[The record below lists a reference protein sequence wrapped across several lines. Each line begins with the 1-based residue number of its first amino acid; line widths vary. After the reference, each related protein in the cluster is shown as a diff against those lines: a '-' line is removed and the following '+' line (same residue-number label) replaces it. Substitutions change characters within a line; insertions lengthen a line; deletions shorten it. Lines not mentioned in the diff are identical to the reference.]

1 MRVLLLHNRYRV
13 EGGEERSVELQLRA
27 LANAGI
33 EHRLFERRSA
43 DAGRADAALAMLR
56 GGVSDA
62 GGPVSG
68 VSRGGP
74 KQGRMAAALAMLRD
88 GAGDSGPKDGGVA
101 AAVRDFR
108 ADVVHAHNMQPL
120 IGPRG
125 LAAAKAAGARVV
137 LHLHNARLFCAIGVA
152 ARDGG
157 PCFRCRGRNTLPG
170 LVLNCRGSLPEA
182 AVYAAGLAAHQP
194 VVFESVARFATPS
207 RWAAGQLALLGVPA
221 ERLEVLP
228 HYLPA
233 SELAPRSAA
242 HQGRYA
248 LAAGRLSPEKG
259 LDTAVEAAALAGVPL
274 WIAGDGPA
282 EAELARLARERGA
295 PVQMLGHVPRPEM
308 PGLLEGAAM
317 LVLSSRCHEFSP
329 FSVLEAMGAGVPVVA
344 TRSGGVPELIGAER
358 CVRRG
363 DAVAMAD
370 WMRALWGDPGRRREE
385 GEALLARAREDHS
398 EARYLRDLLELY
410 QRAGA

>member
-27 LANAGI
+27 LANAGV
-33 EHRLFERRSA
+33 EHLLLERRSA
-43 DAGRADAALAMLR
+43 DATRASAARAILR
-56 GGVSDA
+56 GG
-62 GGPVSG
+62 
-68 VSRGGP
+68 
-74 KQGRMAAALAMLRD
+74 AAEAE
-88 GAGDSGPKDGGVA
+88 VV
-101 AAVRDFR
+101 AAVRELD

-120 IGPRG
+120 FGPRG
-125 LAAAKAAGARVV
+125 LAAARTAGARVV

-170 LVLNCRGSLPEA
+170 LALNCRGSLPEA

-194 VVFESVARFATPS
+194 LVFESVARFVAPT

-221 ERLEVLP
+221 ARLDVLP

-233 SELAPRSAA
+233 AELAAGSRA

-259 LDTAVEAAALAGVPL
+259 LDTAVDAAAQATVPL
-274 WIAGDGPA
+274 WIAGDGPSA
-282 EAELARLARERGA
+282 DELAQLAKERGA
-295 PVQMLGHVPRPEM
+295 PVEFLGRVPRADM
-308 PGLLEGAAM
+308 PGLLAGAAM
-317 LVLSSRCHEFSP
+317 LVLSSRGHEFSP

-344 TRSGGVPELIGAER
+344 T
-358 CVRRG
+358 
-363 DAVAMAD
+363 
-370 WMRALWGDPGRRREE
+370 
-385 GEALLARAREDHS
+385 
-398 EARYLRDLLELY
+398 
-410 QRAGA
+410 

>member
-13 EGGEERSVELQLRA
+13 EGGEERSVELQMRA

-33 EHRLFERRSA
+33 EHRLLERRSP
-43 DAGRADAALAMLR
+43 DAGRVEAALAMLR
-56 GGVSDA
+56 GGASEA
-62 GGPVSG
+62 G
-68 VSRGGP
+68 
-74 KQGRMAAALAMLRD
+74 AD
-88 GAGDSGPKDGGVA
+88 
-101 AAVRDFR
+101 AAVRDLS
-108 ADVVHAHNMQPL
+108 ADIVHAHNLQPL

-125 LAAAKAAGARVV
+125 LAAASSAGARVV

-194 VVFESVARFATPS
+194 LVFESVARFATPS

-221 ERLEVLP
+221 DRLDVLP

-233 SELAPRSAA
+233 SELASDSRA

-259 LDTAVEAAALAGVPL
+259 FDTAIAAAAEARVPL

-282 EAELARLARERGA
+282 ATYLASQARDRGA
-295 PVQMLGHVPRPEM
+295 PVEMLGRVPRTEIPS
-308 PGLLEGAAM
+308 LLEGAAM
-317 LVLSSRCHEFSP
+317 LLLSSRCHEFSP
-329 FSVLEAMGAGVPVVA
+329 FSVLEAMGAGVPVIA
-344 TRSGGVPELIGAER
+344 TRSGGVPELIGEER
-358 CVRRG
+358 CVPRG
-363 DAVAMAD
+363 DATAMAAR
-370 WMRALWGDPGRRREE
+370 MRALWGDPARRREE
-385 GEALLARAREDHS
+385 GEALLARVRERHS
-398 EARYLRDLLELY
+398 EERYVRGLLELY
-410 QRAGA
+410 ELATH

>member
-13 EGGEERSVELQLRA
+13 EGGEERSVALQLEALRRA
-27 LANAGI
+27 GM
-33 EHRLFERRSA
+33 EHRLLERRSA
-43 DAGRADAALAMLR
+43 DAGRVQAAKAMLR
-56 GGVSDA
+56 GWQA
-62 GGPVSG
+62 
-68 VSRGGP
+68 
-74 KQGRMAAALAMLRD
+74 D
-88 GAGDSGPKDGGVA
+88 GAIG
-101 AAVRDFR
+101 AAVRELG
-108 ADVVHAHNMQPL
+108 ADVVHAHNILPL

-125 LAAAKAAGARVV
+125 LAAAHAAGARVV

-170 LVLNCRGSLPEA
+170 LVLNCRRSLPEA
-182 AVYAAGLAAHQP
+182 TVYAAGLAAHQR
-194 VVFESVARFATPS
+194 VVFESVTRFAAPS

-221 ERLEVLP
+221 ERLDVLP

-233 SELAPRSAA
+233 SEVASGSAA

-259 LDTAVEAAALAGVPL
+259 FDTAIEAAALAGVPL

-282 EAELARLARERGA
+282 EAGLARLARERRA
-295 PVQMLGHVPRPEM
+295 PVEMLGRVPRAEM

-358 CVRRG
+358 CVPRG
-363 DAVAMAD
+363 DSVAMAD
-370 WMRALWGDPGRRREE
+370 WMRTLWGDPRRRREE
-385 GEALLARAREDHS
+385 GEALLARARANHS
-398 EARYLRDLLELY
+398 EERYMRDLLALY
-410 QRAGA
+410 ERAGA

>member
-13 EGGEERSVELQLRA
+13 EGGEERSVELQMRA

-33 EHRLFERRSA
+33 EHRLLEARST
-43 DAGRADAALAMLR
+43 DVGRLEAAIAMLR
-56 GGVSDA
+56 GGANDA
-62 GGPVSG
+62 
-68 VSRGGP
+68 R
-74 KQGRMAAALAMLRD
+74 
-88 GAGDSGPKDGGVA
+88 VA
-101 AAVRDFR
+101 AAARDLG

-125 LAAAKAAGARVV
+125 LAAASEADARVV

-170 LVLNCRGSLPEA
+170 LVLNCRGSVPEA

-194 VVFESVARFATPS
+194 TVFESVARFATPS

-221 ERLEVLP
+221 ERLDVIP
-228 HYLPA
+228 HYLPEQ
-233 SELAPRSAA
+233 ELSSQSRA

-259 LDTAVEAAALAGVPL
+259 LDTAIEAAAQAAVPL

-282 EAELARLARERGA
+282 TTSLAALARERGA
-295 PVQMLGHVPRPEM
+295 PVEMLGRVPRSEM

-317 LVLSSRCHEFSP
+317 LVLGSRCHEFSP
-329 FSVLEAMGAGVPVVA
+329 FSVLEAMGAGVPVIA
-344 TRSGGVPELIGAER
+344 TRSGGVPELIGPER
-358 CVRRG
+358 CVPRG
-363 DAVAMAD
+363 DATAMAAR
-370 WMRALWGDPGRRREE
+370 MRALWGDPGRRREE
-385 GEALLARAREDHS
+385 GEALLARARERHS
-398 EARYLRDLLELY
+398 EERYVRELLELY
-410 QRAGA
+410 ERARPFAMRGARAISGPPTDVPPRTDT